1 LRIRWDWDRLCVKDS
16 ATTLVFCQEHS
27 NERKTN
33 LSKKLCY
40 RFQDNVNLI
49 EFFSSKQI
57 NTLTSDQEGKSFNST
72 VSAIRVIQMSTIN
85 QHQKTNTIRR
95 YLDAQF
101 LICNSCFWCASYL
114 SGHSACV
121 ENCPTCKNNNIEF
134 IPISQTEGYKLNI
147 DSRGLSMEFW
157 NLQK

>member
-1 LRIRWDWDRLCVKDS
+1 MRVLSRLIRSFVEDARTS
-16 ATTLVFCQEHS
+16 YRQ
-27 NERKTN
+27 
-33 LSKKLCY
+33 KKLCY

-72 VSAIRVIQMSTIN
+72 VSAIRVIKMSTIN

-114 SGHSACV
+114 SSHSACV
-121 ENCPTCKNNNIEF
+121 ENWHRICI
-134 IPISQTEGYKLNI
+134 Q
-147 DSRGLSMEFW
+147 RGLE
-157 NLQK
+157 LQYHRILWTQRLRVFPKGW